1 MKMVHGVP
9 PNHHLRQEKISAIAT
24 AEAEIKLVE
33 KKAARNVELA
43 ESKESAYEYCFGDDG
58 FAEPMHTMENW
69 EKDTE
74 FARQFMSG
82 ANPVML
88 EVAKDPARQL
98 SKNMVN
104 HFGEKKLQELAE
116 KQQLFFVSYDDL
128 AELAVNPHQAY
139 PLPMNKSSGPNGSQA
154 PQNEPRYIYAPI
166 VTFIYDHSTD
176 ELDVLGI
183 QLERTDDAPIYTR
196 NTSGKN
202 LWLFVKS
209 QVANADAN
217 MQQWVNHLGETH
229 LTMEV
234 RALMN
239 VLFCSM
245 YTQTISKLIICT
257 MIHLQPHVI
266 AIYNTLGEVN
276 HPLFTFLKPLC
287 RDTLLMNCKFL
298 VSIPNLMYC
307 FHS

>member
-1 MKMVHGVP
+1 
-9 PNHHLRQEKISAIAT
+9 
-24 AEAEIKLVE
+24 
-33 KKAARNVELA
+33 
-43 ESKESAYEYCFGDDG
+43 
-58 FAEPMHTMENW
+58 
-69 EKDTE
+69 
-74 FARQFMSG
+74 
-82 ANPVML
+82 
-88 EVAKDPARQL
+88 
-98 SKNMVN
+98 
-104 HFGEKKLQELAE
+104 
-116 KQQLFFVSYDDL
+116 
-128 AELAVNPHQAY
+128 
-139 PLPMNKSSGPNGSQA
+139 MNKSSGPNGSQA

-239 VLFCSM
+239 ILFCSM